1 MINSL
6 SESIYR
12 LDILN
17 EKYQKLSY
25 QQSTGAK
32 IDDGS
37 DDSLVFT
44 KQIYIE
50 DKISVFEGIKKQIE
64 ITDAQNQS
72 ADSSIAEIKDLMKTV
87 KSEILRALNDTT
99 EPESKK
105 SIAISLEGIKK
116 NIFLFA
122 NEQANGEYLFSGTDG
137 TQPPFHQDPT
147 TGKIT
152 YEGNGYLKKVAVEEG
167 AYRQRGVSGFDL
179 MMNTVNEAAVGQ
191 KLTFS
196 EENRIVDNDGNEW
209 ILDPAVPEIV
219 KHTEMGAT
227 TDTMPVTEILPSTTP
242 KTYETTAPIG
252 TPGQILEAKES
263 IFDVLDNAI
272 NALKQVDSTGA
283 PVSEADAEAALRKSL
298 EDVNKAYDTVN
309 IAHTDLGVRNKIF
322 EVSLEKVSAKL
333 THFDVLYVE
342 TAGADVAKVAMEAKA
357 LELTYTSLYTTI
369 NRANEMSLVNFVK

>member
-99 EPESKK
+99 EPEYKK
-105 SIAISLEGIKK
+105 KYC
-116 NIFLFA
+116 N
-122 NEQANGEYLFSGTDG
+122 
-137 TQPPFHQDPT
+137 
-147 TGKIT
+147 
-152 YEGNGYLKKVAVEEG
+152 
-167 AYRQRGVSGFDL
+167 
-179 MMNTVNEAAVGQ
+179 
-191 KLTFS
+191 
-196 EENRIVDNDGNEW
+196 
-209 ILDPAVPEIV
+209 
-219 KHTEMGAT
+219 
-227 TDTMPVTEILPSTTP
+227 
-242 KTYETTAPIG
+242 
-252 TPGQILEAKES
+252 
-263 IFDVLDNAI
+263 
-272 NALKQVDSTGA
+272 
-283 PVSEADAEAALRKSL
+283 
-298 EDVNKAYDTVN
+298 
-309 IAHTDLGVRNKIF
+309 
-322 EVSLEKVSAKL
+322 
-333 THFDVLYVE
+333 
-342 TAGADVAKVAMEAKA
+342 
-357 LELTYTSLYTTI
+357 
-369 NRANEMSLVNFVK
+369 